1 MFVGTTQLQ
10 ALQQSFPRQQFPT
23 PHIYRVVRSNFPQS
37 LIKNIFQFLTTV
49 ICQGQEIWNQ
59 ATHDVTTNLY
69 FVTKRV
75 VLNPQYLQRGDLLLD
90 ILGVRL
96 PLLTTAL
103 VLLALLFILTTFLLL
118 LQTDI
123 GRTFI

>member
-1 MFVGTTQLQ
+1 MVW
-10 ALQQSFPRQQFPT
+10 
-23 PHIYRVVRSNFPQS
+23 SNFPQS
-37 LIKNIFQFLTTV
+37 LMKKIFQFLTTV
-49 ICQGQEIWNQ
+49 ICQGQEIWRQ

-69 FVTKRV
+69 FVITRV

-103 VLLALLFILTTFLLL
+103 VLLALLFILTTLLLL